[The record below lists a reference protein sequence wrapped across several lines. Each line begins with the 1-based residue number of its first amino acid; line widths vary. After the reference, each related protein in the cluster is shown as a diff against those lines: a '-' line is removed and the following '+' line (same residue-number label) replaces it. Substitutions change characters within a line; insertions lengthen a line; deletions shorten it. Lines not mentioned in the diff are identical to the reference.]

1 MGIGVVI
8 EGESASGKSSTMR
21 NCDPKALAIFNV
33 ADKPFP
39 FRQKFPMVI
48 ATADVNQIVATLKRN
63 TTNMYVIDDSQYLM
77 SFKLIDKI
85 NEAGYQKY
93 TQIAKDFKLLVDTI
107 TKETSP
113 DTIVYFLHHTE
124 KDSDGF
130 VHAKTSGQLINNW
143 LTFEGL
149 FSIVLM
155 AKTIERR
162 HVLVTVSDGTNTV
175 KAPMGMFDDEEID
188 NDLTIVD
195 KAIRDYYELAPA
207 GKRKVK
213 EMPANQ
219 PKAQVN
225 TTNKVPAPAEKVG

>member
-1 MGIGVVI
+1 
-8 EGESASGKSSTMR
+8 
-21 NCDPKALAIFNV
+21 
-33 ADKPFP
+33 
-39 FRQKFPMVI
+39 
-48 ATADVNQIVATLKRN
+48 
-63 TTNMYVIDDSQYLM
+63 M

-113 DTIVYFLHHTE
+113 DTLVYFLHHTE

-155 AKTIERR
+155 AKAVERR

-175 KAPMGMFDDEEID
+175 KTPMEMFKDDEID

-207 GKRKVK
+207 GKRKIK
-213 EMPANQ
+213 EMPKSKTQ
-219 PKAQVN
+219 VTTSDKLPDAQ
-225 TTNKVPAPAEKVG
+225 KVG